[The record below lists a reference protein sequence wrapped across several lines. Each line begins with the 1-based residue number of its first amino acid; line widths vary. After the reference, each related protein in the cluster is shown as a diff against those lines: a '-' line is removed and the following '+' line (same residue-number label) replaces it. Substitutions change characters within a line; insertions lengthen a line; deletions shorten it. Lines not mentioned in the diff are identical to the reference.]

1 MSLSGQ
7 TACIDFMEAPT
18 STTPYVPPFATAVSQ
33 LQNFFGNQG
42 VLRPPVWVFREDV
55 ASVKWRI
62 WVRTPLPE
70 QNPSRAEID
79 YEAARSRGLGVAL
92 QVLCL
97 SDLEPCCFVW
107 WPQDEVDA
115 SYAMISGLKLSIPHP
130 LLAAN
135 SVGNSIMW
143 RFCRWQEQRCNFP
156 SYVARVPKR
165 DG

>member
-1 MSLSGQ
+1 
-7 TACIDFMEAPT
+7 
-18 STTPYVPPFATAVSQ
+18 V
-33 LQNFFGNQG
+33 N
-42 VLRPPVWVFREDV
+42 
-55 ASVKWRI
+55 WRI
-62 WVRTPLPE
+62 WVRTPSPE
-70 QNPSRAEID
+70 QNPYRAEIV

-92 QVLCL
+92 EVLCML
-97 SDLEPCCFVW
+97 DFVPCCFVR

-135 SVGNSIMW
+135 SVGNSVVW
-143 RFCRWQEQRCNFP
+143 WYRRWQEQRCSFP

>member
-1 MSLSGQ
+1 
-7 TACIDFMEAPT
+7 MEAPT
-18 STTPYVPPFATAVSQ
+18 STTPDIPPFATAVSQ
-33 LQNFFGNQG
+33 LQEFIGNQG
-42 VLRPPVWVFREDV
+42 VLRPPLWVFREDV

-70 QNPSRAEID
+70 QNPSRAKIV

-92 QVLCL
+92 EVLCL
-97 SDLEPCCFVW
+97 LDFEPCCFVW
-107 WPQDEVDA
+107 WPQNEVEA

-135 SVGNSIMW
+135 SVGNTIVW
-143 RFCRWQEQRCNFP
+143 WYRRLQEKRCSFP

-165 DG
+165 YG